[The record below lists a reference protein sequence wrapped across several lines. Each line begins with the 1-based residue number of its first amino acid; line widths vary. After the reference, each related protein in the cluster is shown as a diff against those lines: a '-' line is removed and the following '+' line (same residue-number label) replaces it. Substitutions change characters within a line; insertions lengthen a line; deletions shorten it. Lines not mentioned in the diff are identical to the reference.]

1 MQFKILLT
9 FIAIISVVFSQTDDE
24 ESFLFVT
31 KQTLNR
37 FIVQNKELTIKYG
50 LFNSGPTTI
59 FNVNLND
66 IHSFPTD
73 KFELLVGTLNPKWE
87 RIHAGANLTHVV
99 VLKPIQSGISNST
112 HAIVTYQKSEKNTD
126 VQKTYS
132 SEIGDVYIMTSREY
146 DRRFSSHIID
156 WILFTAMA
164 SPCIVFPFFL
174 WFKNHKMLKRSEK
187 LWMGSALFFAIFAL
201 ICDLVGFSTPY
212 WIQIWPRVGDTTFRK
227 LGLWQVCIA
236 GFRNPKNY
244 WGKVY
249 YGCWWLYARE
259 YKGLREDGVLTP
271 AWFTAVQ
278 IFACFGL
285 VFNILGCI
293 ALIVVAITRYRLSR
307 RSMLVGCILCG
318 CAWLC
323 NFLAVLLFGI
333 YADDI
338 PGKWMPRADYTFL
351 SWSYHFMIGSMI
363 ASFATVGFVVFE
375 IYFITEAKK
384 YNNEKTFIRHVG
396 NPNQPFVRHG
406 EKDEPSFVR
415 KATDGEQPFV
425 RKPTDGEQ
433 PFIRKADNENE
444 HAFIRR
450 AEGSLPEEAFI
461 RRANDGSDGEEA
473 FIRRATDTKNQ
484 GNNYVV

>member
-1 MQFKILLT
+1 MFFKISLT
-9 FIAIISVVFSQTDDE
+9 LIAIISVVFSQTDDE

-31 KQTLNR
+31 KQTINR

-50 LFNSGPTTI
+50 LYNSGPTTV

-99 VLKPIQSGISNST
+99 VLKPKQSGISNST

-126 VQKTYS
+126 VQRTYS

-187 LWMGSALFFAIFAL
+187 LWMGSALFFSIFAL
-201 ICDLVGFSTPY
+201 ICDLIGFSTPY
-212 WIQIWPRVGDTTFRK
+212 WLQIWPRVGDTTFRK

-259 YKGLREDGVLTP
+259 YNGLREDGVLTP

-278 IFACFGL
+278 TFACFGL
-285 VFNILGCI
+285 IFNILGCV

-307 RSMLVGCILCG
+307 RSMLIGCILCA
-318 CAWLC
+318 CAC
-323 NFLAVLLFGI
+323 
-333 YADDI
+333 
-338 PGKWMPRADYTFL
+338 K
-351 SWSYHFMIGSMI
+351 
-363 ASFATVGFVVFE
+363 
-375 IYFITEAKK
+375 
-384 YNNEKTFIRHVG
+384 
-396 NPNQPFVRHG
+396 
-406 EKDEPSFVR
+406 
-415 KATDGEQPFV
+415 
-425 RKPTDGEQ
+425 
-433 PFIRKADNENE
+433 
-444 HAFIRR
+444 
-450 AEGSLPEEAFI
+450 
-461 RRANDGSDGEEA
+461 
-473 FIRRATDTKNQ
+473 
-484 GNNYVV
+484 